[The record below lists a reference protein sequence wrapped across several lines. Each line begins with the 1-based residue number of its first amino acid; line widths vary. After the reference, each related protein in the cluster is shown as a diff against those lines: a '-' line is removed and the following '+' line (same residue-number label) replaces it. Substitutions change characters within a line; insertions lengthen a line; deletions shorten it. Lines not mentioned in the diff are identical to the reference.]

1 MYFSGQH
8 GSLDID
14 GLKAAKVTD
23 WQITGTSPQLDV
35 SSLGD
40 TDAVITPGI
49 RSTSGSCTLFYYEP
63 ADNHPNDASK
73 MLNKILKA
81 QSDAAEPGQADV
93 SDKVTLTLIINDGTT
108 QGKRIKVDAF
118 ITSATIGMAVNSI
131 STASIAF
138 TSIGAPVEVSV

>member
-1 MYFSGQH
+1 
-8 GSLDID
+8 
-14 GLKAAKVTD
+14 
-23 WQITGTSPQLDV
+23 
-35 SSLGD
+35 
-40 TDAVITPGI
+40 
-49 RSTSGSCTLFYYEP
+49 
-63 ADNHPNDASK
+63 

-93 SDKVTLTLIINDGTT
+93 SDKVTVTLIINDGTT

-138 TSIGAPVEVSV
+138 TSIGAPLRSLFNDDSSWLWRRRRDRS